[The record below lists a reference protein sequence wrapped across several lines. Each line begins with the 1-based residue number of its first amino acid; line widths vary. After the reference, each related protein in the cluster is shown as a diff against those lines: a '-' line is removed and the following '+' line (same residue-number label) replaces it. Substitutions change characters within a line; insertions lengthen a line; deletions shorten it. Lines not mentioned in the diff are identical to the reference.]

1 MPNVQTPDAV
11 APFDCSSKIHSLPPE
26 VWSEAAEPFRQYQQ
40 KYDALTAQRL
50 ACDTNAQDAELN
62 RRKNAVRADPSSAPV
77 EMRESEAE
85 YRARCEDLHRT
96 LSHLQSEVVQHW
108 APLVS
113 ALILPI
119 ITRHISGFRA
129 ECAREWSALAAKW
142 RVPYSAADNL
152 ALRGID
158 RFMSDATRLLTAVKI
173 AEDNRWF
180 EGWRSTLPTPGQLAE
195 LCGPKLAAAPAP
207 LFTDNAP
214 AAEPKPAALR
224 SALEIAAAA

>member
-11 APFDCSSKIHSLPPE
+11 APFDGSSKIHSLPPE
-26 VWSEAAEPFRQYQQ
+26 VWSEAAEPFRQFQQ
-40 KYDALTAQRL
+40 KYHALTEQL
-50 ACDTNAQDAELN
+50 QACDTNAQDAELN
-62 RRKNAVRADPSSAPV
+62 RRKDAVRSDPSTAPV
-77 EMRESEAE
+77 EMPESEAE

-96 LSHLQSEVVQHW
+96 LSHLRSEVVQHW

-129 ECAREWSALAAKW
+129 ECARDWAALAAKW
-142 RVPYSAADNL
+142 RVPYSAVDNL

-158 RFMSDATRLLTAVKI
+158 RFMADTNRLLTVVDFA
-173 AEDNRWF
+173 AQNRWPPH
-180 EGWRSTLPTPGQLAE
+180 WQSLLPTPGQLAE

-207 LFTDNAP
+207 LFTDI
-214 AAEPKPAALR
+214 AAEPKPAVLR
-224 SALEIAAAA
+224 TAAEIAAAA